1 MKKFDIKILLKK
13 WKHAFKDIGSDA
25 DKDWKIVLVGFVV
38 FLTFCIAFHAKIF
51 IEMQSVRK
59 NGGSH
64 SPVATELINTRA
76 LDAVL
81 SVYDDRAS
89 QFESIA
95 TTGVTF
101 VDPAR

>member
-1 MKKFDIKILLKK
+1 MKKFDTKLILKK

-25 DKDWKIVLVGFVV
+25 DKDWKIVLVAVV
-38 FLTFCIAFHAKIF
+38 ILLFISIVFHAKIF
-51 IEMQSVRK
+51 IEMQGDEK
-59 NGGSH
+59 NGGSGD
-64 SPVATELINTRA
+64 PVATELINTRA

-81 SVYDDRAS
+81 LVYDERAAE
-89 QFESIA
+89 FESIV